1 MLFDLRG
8 RGRRRAVRLIYTGLA
23 LLMGVGLI
31 GFGIGGGFG
40 GGGLLNAASN
50 EGGGG
55 GPSVSDKAKK
65 YEALTKREPNN
76 IAAWEKLAEARILEA
91 GGEAYLTATGLTSQ
105 GREKFNAASQA
116 WERYLALN
124 PPHPSL
130 KLAKEVLRLYEENA
144 LKKPEKAVEA
154 LQIIVAADPQSA
166 SYYSQLALYA
176 YQAKNKRVG
185 DLASQKAV
193 ALAPEDQR
201 TRIKQELQQL
211 SETGG
216 TRVYTTVTNG
226 KTFQL
231 KKTPNGQFAGTEV
244 KPKSSKKTSTTGITT
259 TKK

>member
-40 GGGLLNAASN
+40 GGGILNAASN
-50 EGGGG
+50 EGAGG
-55 GPSVSDKAKK
+55 GPSVGDKVKK
-65 YEALTKREPNN
+65 YQAIIKREPNN
-76 IAAWEKLAEARILEA
+76 VAAWEKLTEARLLEA
-91 GGEAYLTATGLTSQ
+91 GGEAYLTAGGLTSK
-105 GREKFNAASQA
+105 GREKFNIASKA

-124 PPHPSL
+124 PPNPSA
-130 KLAKEVLRLYEENA
+130 KLAKKVLILYEERA

-154 LQIIVAADPQSA
+154 LQIVVAADPQSA

-201 TRIKQELQQL
+201 TRVKQELKEL

-216 TRVYTTVTNG
+216 SRVYTTITQG
-226 KTFQL
+226 KTFQV
-231 KKTPNGQFAGTEV
+231 KKASNGQFTGTEL
-244 KPKSSKKTSTTGITT
+244 KTTPPAKKSSTTKT